1 MHIKVTNRSTISIV
15 MSIGCVINSIPIEYV
30 KVTTI
35 LNAQYISAKMQ
46 LTNLK
51 DFSFVIPPHYKHT

>member
-15 MSIGCVINSIPIEYV
+15 ISIGCIINSIPIEYV

-35 LNAQYISAKMQ
+35 LNAQYISAKNAINQ
-46 LTNLK
+46 LERFFICNSSSL
-51 DFSFVIPPHYKHT
+51 